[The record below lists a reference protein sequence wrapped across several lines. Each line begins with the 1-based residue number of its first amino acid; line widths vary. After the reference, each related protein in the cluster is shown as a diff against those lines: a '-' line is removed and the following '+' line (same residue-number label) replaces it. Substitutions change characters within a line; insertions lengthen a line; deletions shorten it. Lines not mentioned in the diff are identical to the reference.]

1 MSGTIHVEAELAR
14 YFRGELG
21 AEARTQLFAHLEG
34 CAECRARFDAE
45 SEAHRL
51 LSGQAFGRVELS
63 AMLPELLDG
72 ASPPPATLGAR
83 LAAWLRGPRGVGLG
97 LAAAA
102 ALGLVLAL
110 RGPVEPSDPD
120 TTAYTPKGGPSP
132 EGPLVEVL
140 CFDAKLE
147 VTTRTSTGGACR
159 APGYVKVVYRRPT
172 TVPVLTVL
180 VLGDDGVRL
189 RATVA
194 EPKPLAVVPDHARL
208 GVGEVL
214 RVIAV
219 AGPAAVPEDVAKAA
233 VPVLTVRGTP

>member
-1 MSGTIHVEAELAR
+1 MSDTIHVEAELAR
-14 YFRGELG
+14 YFRGELTG
-21 AEARTQLFAHLEG
+21 EPRAQLFAHLGG

-83 LAAWLRGPRGVGLG
+83 LAAWLRGPRVVGLG

-102 ALGLVLAL
+102 ALGLVVAL
-110 RGPVEPSDPD
+110 RGPVEPSDP
-120 TTAYTPKGGPSP
+120 YTPKGGPSP

-219 AGPAAVPEDVAKAA
+219 AGPAAVPEDIAKAA

>member
-21 AEARTQLFAHLEG
+21 AEARAQLFAHLGG
-34 CAECRARFDAE
+34 CDECRTRFDAE

-83 LAAWLRGPRGVGLG
+83 LAAWLRGPRVVGLG

-102 ALGLVLAL
+102 ALGLVVAL
-110 RGPVEPSDPD
+110 RGPVEPSDP
-120 TTAYTPKGGPSP
+120 YTPKGGPSP
-132 EGPLVEVL
+132 DGPLVEVL

-219 AGPAAVPEDVAKAA
+219 AGPAAVPEDIAKAA